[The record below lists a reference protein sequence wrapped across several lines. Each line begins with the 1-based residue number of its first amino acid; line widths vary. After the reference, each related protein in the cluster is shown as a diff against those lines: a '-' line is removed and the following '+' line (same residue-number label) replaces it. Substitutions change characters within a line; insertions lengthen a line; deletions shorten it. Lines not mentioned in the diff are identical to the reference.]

1 MRYLPF
7 VEEVPFKGWDGVYL
21 SNGLIKAVCVPE
33 IGGRLMQFSL
43 GPQDYLFMN
52 PELLGRALQLRG
64 TCRRWRARELEELW
78 RRQDLAL
85 AARLGWRRV
94 NGPDR
99 LIPCSIP
106 GQIRI

>member
-52 PELLGRALQLRG
+52 PELLGARFSYEEHAGDGALVNWKNYGGDKTWPSPQG
-64 TCRRWRARELEELW
+64 WDGDESMART
-78 RRQDLAL
+78 A
-85 AARLGWRRV
+85 
-94 NGPDR
+94 
-99 LIPCSIP
+99 
-106 GQIRI
+106 

>member
-52 PELLGRALQLRG
+52 PELLGARFSYEEHAG
-64 TCRRWRARELEELW
+64 DGAHRELEELW
-78 RRQDLAL
+78 RRQDLAR

-99 LIPCSIP
+99 LIPYSTP
-106 GQIRI
+106 GRVPI